1 MFGIHR
7 DYIIQNQ
14 HHFHAHIEV
23 NPIGR
28 LECEILESRENHNV
42 EFDQISFENI
52 EGATKLTGYDEK
64 GQSGA
69 WCLLLTDKDALE
81 LSNLISLAK
90 EEYEILM
97 CDLM

>member
-28 LECEILESRENHNV
+28 LECEILESRESHHV
-42 EFDQISFENI
+42 DFDRISFENL
-52 EGATKLTGYDEK
+52 EGATKLTGCDEK
-64 GQSGA
+64 GRSEA
-69 WCLLLTDKDALE
+69 WHLVLTNQDAQE
-81 LSNLISLAK
+81 LNQLISLAK

-97 CDLM
+97 RDLM